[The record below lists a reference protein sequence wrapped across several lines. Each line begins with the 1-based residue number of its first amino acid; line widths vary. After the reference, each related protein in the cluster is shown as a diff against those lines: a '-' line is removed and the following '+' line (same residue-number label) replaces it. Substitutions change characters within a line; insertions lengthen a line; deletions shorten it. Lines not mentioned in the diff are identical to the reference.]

1 MRLFRKYR
9 DGGEELVDALVQ
21 AGIDTVYSIPGAQ
34 LLSVWDAIGRRN
46 DIQLIVPRSEWQG
59 VELAIKYFQKHGKP
73 AVVMNTVGPGVVNE
87 LPALFMAQLHKATVI
102 CISPAQPEYKRR
114 RIDRVFQGLRDE
126 EILGPW
132 AGQIPMHLHT
142 LNAIQQVALKVRR
155 GAASGSR
162 ALRIQFRLLF

>member
-46 DIQLIVPRSEWQG
+46 DIQLIVPRSEWEG

-87 LPALFMAQLHKATVI
+87 LPALFTAQLYKATVI

-132 AGQIPMHLHT
+132 AVQTQLGE
-142 LNAIQQVALKVRR
+142 LK
-155 GAASGSR
+155 
-162 ALRIQFRLLF
+162 ALRNWLREMGNSGCVVAARVPFDQLFR